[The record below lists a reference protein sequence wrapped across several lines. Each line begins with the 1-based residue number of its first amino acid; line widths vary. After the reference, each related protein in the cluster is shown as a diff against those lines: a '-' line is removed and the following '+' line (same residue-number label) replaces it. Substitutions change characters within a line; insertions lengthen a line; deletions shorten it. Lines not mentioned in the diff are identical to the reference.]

1 MPTQP
6 AEPQNIEQGM
16 LNAEGAS
23 EDSLSTSTFAVP
35 CSAVL
40 RFDPD
45 FITTAVML
53 TCPSLHPFL
62 HFFPRG

>member
-1 MPTQP
+1 
-6 AEPQNIEQGM
+6 M

-62 HFFPRG
+62 HFFPLG